1 MAEGEFFG
9 GGITIIVVAAIVIF
23 VLIATLVSRYKRCPS
38 DKILVVYGKTGGSSA
53 KCIHGGGAFIWP
65 VIQDYSYLDLKPI
78 SIEANLR
85 SALSKQNIRVDV
97 PCRFTIAIS
106 TEPDNMNNAAERLL
120 GLSTSQIQ
128 DLSQDILFGQLRLVI
143 ATMMIE
149 EINSDRDKF
158 LDNISNNVDTELR
171 KIGLKL
177 INVNV
182 TDINDESG
190 YIEALGKEAAAKAI
204 NEAKVSV
211 AEQEKFGETGKASA
225 DRDRDV
231 RIAETLRDR
240 DVQIAVTQKDKEV
253 SIAGAM
259 RDESIGKASAER
271 DRDIRIAE
279 TFRDRDV
286 QIAVT
291 QKNREVSIA
300 GAFRD
305 ESIGKAEADRDKRVK
320 TAEANS
326 IAVAGENEAKI
337 TIANSDANRREKEA
351 EALRIAIAAEKVQ
364 EARALQEAYIAEQ
377 KAELARAERERST
390 QIANVVV
397 PTEIEKQKIIIEA
410 QAEAEKL
417 REQAKG
423 EADAIFAKMD
433 AEARGMFEI
442 LTKQAEGYRDMVA
455 ATNGDATAAYQ
466 LLLIEKLPEL
476 VKIQV
481 EAIKNIKIDK
491 ITVWDSPRGAAGVG
505 GNDKTTTANFLS
517 GLMQSVPPLNDL
529 FNMAGMSLPSYLK
542 GEHAQDAEV
551 IKPESEA
558 TMSEKEVVE
567 PESEEP
573 LETVEI

>member
-1 MAEGEFFG
+1 MVESG
-9 GGITIIVVAAIVIF
+9 GVILIVVAAIVIF
-23 VLIATLVSRYKRCPS
+23 ILIATLVSRYKRCPS
-38 DKILVVYGKTGGSSA
+38 DKILVVYGKTGGASA

-65 VIQDYSYLDLKPI
+65 VIQDYAYLDLKPI
-78 SIEANLR
+78 SIEANLK

-106 TEPDNMNNAAERLL
+106 TESDNMNNAAERLL
-120 GLSTSQIQ
+120 GLSTVQIQ
-128 DLSQDILFGQLRLVI
+128 ELAQDILFGQLRLVI

-158 LDNISNNVDTELR
+158 LDNISINVDTELR

-211 AEQEKFGETGKASA
+211 AEQEKFGEIGKAVADRDRDVRIAETLRDRDVQIAITQKDREVNIAGA

-240 DVQIAVTQKDKEV
+240 DVQIAVTQKDREV
-253 SIAGAM
+253 SIAGAQ
-259 RDESIGKASAER
+259 RDESIGKA
-271 DRDIRIAE
+271 
-279 TFRDRDV
+279 V
-286 QIAVT
+286 
-291 QKNREVSIA
+291 
-300 GAFRD
+300 
-305 ESIGKAEADRDKRVK
+305 ADREKRIK

-326 IAVAGENEAKI
+326 IAVTGENEAKV
-337 TIANSDANRREKEA
+337 TIANSDASRREKEA
-351 EALRIAIAAEKVQ
+351 EAMRLAVAAEKVQ
-364 EARALQEAYIAEQ
+364 QAKALQEAYSAEQ
-377 KAELARAERERST
+377 KAELVRAERERST

-455 ATNGDATAAYQ
+455 AANNDATAAYQ

-476 VKIQV
+476 VKTQV

-491 ITVWDSPRGAAGVG
+491 ITVWDSPGGSAG
-505 GNDKTTTANFLS
+505 GNEKTTTANFLS

-542 GEHAQDAEV
+542 GEHLQDVQDVQAEPV
-551 IKPESEA
+551 KPSPKA
-558 TMSEKEVVE
+558 TE
-567 PESEEP
+567 
-573 LETVEI
+573 

>member
-1 MAEGEFFG
+1 MLE
-9 GGITIIVVAAIVIF
+9 GGIIIVVVAVIVVF
-23 VLIATLVSRYKRCPS
+23 VLITSLVKRYKRCPS
-38 DKILVVYGKTGGSSA
+38 DKILVVYGKTGGASA

-78 SIEANLR
+78 SIEANLK

-106 TEPDNMNNAAERLL
+106 TESDNMNNAAERLL
-120 GLSTSQIQ
+120 GLSTTQIQ
-128 DLSQDILFGQLRLVI
+128 ELAQDILFGQLRLVI

-225 DRDRDV
+225 DRDRD
-231 RIAETLRDR
+231 
-240 DVQIAVTQKDKEV
+240 
-253 SIAGAM
+253 
-259 RDESIGKASAER
+259 
-271 DRDIRIAE
+271 IRIAE

-291 QKNREVSIA
+291 QKDREVSIA
-300 GAFRD
+300 GAARD
-305 ESIGKAEADRDKRVK
+305 ESIGKAEADRDTRVK

-326 IAVAGENEAKI
+326 IAVKGENEAKI
-337 TIANSDANRREKEA
+337 TIANSDALRREKEA
-351 EALRIAIAAEKVQ
+351 EAMKIAVAAEKVQ
-364 EARALQEAYIAEQ
+364 QAKALQEAYSAEQ

-390 QIANVVV
+390 QIANIVV

-410 QAEAEKL
+410 QAQAEKL

-433 AEARGMFEI
+433 AEARGMYEI
-442 LTKQAEGYRDMVA
+442 LTKQAEGYKDMVA
-455 ATNGDATAAYQ
+455 AANGDATAAYQ

-476 VKIQV
+476 VKTQV

-491 ITVWDSPRGAAGVG
+491 ITVWDSANGTTG
-505 GNDKTTTANFLS
+505 GNNQTTTANFLS

-529 FNMAGMSLPSYLK
+529 FNLAGLNLPNYLK
-542 GEHAQDAEV
+542 GADVKDAEV
-551 IKPESEA
+551 IEEKSEQIKPIKPIKPVES
-558 TMSEKEVVE
+558 TDK
-567 PESEEP
+567 
-573 LETVEI
+573 TKD